1 MSKTPS
7 VRTEPKILGQ
17 QLTLTP
23 TPELCMKDKVCQ
35 NSVWRLVICFRFIYG
50 YIYRFVLK
58 IILAVREG
66 MVKSHL
72 LLFAV
77 LIASAIPTNPSN
89 YIPKAQ
95 METPTA
101 LTAFMVRSLGE
112 IFLKF
117 HLW

>member
-1 MSKTPS
+1 
-7 VRTEPKILGQ
+7 
-17 QLTLTP
+17 
-23 TPELCMKDKVCQ
+23 
-35 NSVWRLVICFRFIYG
+35 
-50 YIYRFVLK
+50 
-58 IILAVREG
+58 

-72 LLFAV
+72 LLFVV